1 MPKLRIARE
10 SKDDKRIVFI
20 YLENNYVFYNSKTV
34 VIVNYGYC
42 KEILVKV
49 FLMKYCRIL
58 K

>member
-20 YLENNYVFYNSKTV
+20 YLENNYLFYNSKTV

-49 FLMKYCRIL
+49 F
-58 K
+58 

>member
-10 SKDDKRIVFI
+10 SKDNERIVFI
-20 YLENNYVFYNSKTV
+20 YLENNYVFYSSKTV

-49 FLMKYCRIL
+49 F
-58 K
+58 